1 METLP
6 CCWIMRRIHYLF
18 YLFGR
23 HLESAERQL
32 NYSIVVIYRG
42 VCSPGTSFG
51 IRRINT
57 GENCFLVYSEY
68 KSLLK
73 AFVAL
78 QIIITLFQLN
88 YLYFKTMDPSKLNG
102 EACILKIFLGES
114 DKINGRPLYEEI
126 VFAARKSGLA
136 GATVCKGIIS
146 FGASHSIHTMK
157 IFALSSDLPVTIEIV
172 DYRENLDQFIPILND
187 MLNISKRGG
196 LVTIQNV
203 DVLHYSPG
211 EKYKNP
217 SS

>member
-1 METLP
+1 
-6 CCWIMRRIHYLF
+6 
-18 YLFGR
+18 
-23 HLESAERQL
+23 
-32 NYSIVVIYRG
+32 
-42 VCSPGTSFG
+42 
-51 IRRINT
+51 
-57 GENCFLVYSEY
+57 
-68 KSLLK
+68 
-73 AFVAL
+73 
-78 QIIITLFQLN
+78 
-88 YLYFKTMDPSKLNG
+88 MDPSKLNG

-172 DYRENLDQFIPILND
+172 DYREKLDQFIPILND